1 LYVLLLLLGL
11 VFASRLFFLQILR
24 GDSFVQLAQ
33 AEQLKKYEIPAE
45 RGRIYLR
52 EAGAP
57 DGRVPVVLNE
67 NRPTLYADPRYV
79 KDPLSTAQAVASVLG
94 GDVNEYQALLA
105 DQDRYY
111 VVLAKKLSRAKAE
124 AIAKLQLDGIG
135 LQDYSARSYPEG
147 DLAAQVLGF
156 VNDEG
161 AGQYGLEGALDKQLA
176 GEPGL
181 LRAVTD
187 VRGIPLTTS
196 EDAILKD
203 PVDGDDL
210 VLSIDRSI
218 QSFVQ
223 DALERGVKSSKAKN
237 GSAVV
242 MDPASGAVLAMANY
256 PSYNPAEFAKAKDPA
271 VFVNGSV
278 AVPYEVGS
286 VVKPFTMAAG
296 LNEGVL
302 KPNDTYH
309 DPGYAVVDG
318 IKIENAHGV
327 PSGTHTMSQVI
338 QQSVN
343 SGVIHVLKQLSGGQ
357 AINQTGRNKLFEYF
371 DRRFGFT
378 QPTGIEQAAEA
389 DSVLI
394 GPNEAEGNNV
404 RYANMTFGQ
413 GMSLTMLQLTSAF
426 CALVNGGDYYQPY
439 LIHSRVNRLSGEETL
454 TQPKIL
460 RGGIISEQTSG
471 QLKDMMEQVVR
482 AGGGLAARRDGYRVG
497 GKTGTSQ
504 KLQPDGTYSDFLE
517 TGSFIGY
524 GAGDKPQYVVMVK
537 IDEPAIGG
545 FAGSVAAAP
554 LFAEISN
561 FLIDHFRIAPVR

>member
-1 LYVLLLLLGL
+1 M
-11 VFASRLFFLQILR
+11 R

-52 EAGAP
+52 ETASAE
-57 DGRVPVVLNE
+57 GRVPVVLNE

-79 KDPLSTAQAVASVLG
+79 QDPLATAQAIAGVLG
-94 GDVNEYQALLA
+94 GSVSDYQDSLS
-105 DQDRYY
+105 DQERFY
-111 VVLAKKLSRAKAE
+111 VVLAKKLSRAKAA
-124 AIAKLQLDGIG
+124 AIAELKLDGIG

-161 AGQYGLEGALDKQLA
+161 AGQYGIEGALDEELQGDA
-176 GEPGL
+176 GL

-210 VLSIDRSI
+210 VLTIDRGI
-218 QSFVQ
+218 QSYVQ
-223 DALERGVKSSKAKN
+223 DALERGVRSSKAKS
-237 GSAVV
+237 GSVVV
-242 MDPASGAVLAMANY
+242 MDPNTGAVLAMANF
-256 PSYNPAEFAKAKDPA
+256 PSFKPAEFGKAKDPA
-271 VFVNGSV
+271 LFVNGVVSI
-278 AVPYEVGS
+278 PYEVGS
-286 VVKPFTMAAG
+286 VAKPFTMAAG
-296 LNEGVL
+296 LNEGSIS
-302 KPNDTYH
+302 PGDTYS
-309 DPGYAVVDG
+309 DPGYAMVDG
-318 IKIENAHGV
+318 IKIDNASGV
-327 PSGTHTMSQVI
+327 PSGNHTMTEVI

-343 SGVIHVLKQLSGGQ
+343 SGVVHVLKQLSGGQ
-357 AINQTGRNKLFEYF
+357 AINQSGRDKLYQYF
-371 DRRFGFT
+371 NERFGFA

-389 DSVLI
+389 SGVLI
-394 GPNEAEGNNV
+394 DPGDPEGNNV

-413 GMSLTMLQLTSAF
+413 GMSLTMLQMASAF

-439 LIHSRVNRLSGEETL
+439 LVHARVDRLSGEEVT
-454 TQPKIL
+454 TQPKVL
-460 RGGIISEQTSG
+460 RGDIISRRTSD
-471 QLKDMMEQVVR
+471 QLQSMMERVVQ
-482 AGGGLAARRDGYRVG
+482 AGGGISARRDGYKVG

-504 KLQPDGTYSDFLE
+504 KLDVNGNYSDFLE

-524 GAGDKPQYVVMVK
+524 GAGDEPQYVIMVK
-537 IDEPAIGG
+537 IDEPGIYGY
-545 FAGSVAAAP
+545 AGSVAAAP
-554 LFAEISN
+554 VFAEVSN